1 MIKMPLVGFAGI
13 LGHRWAGRRM
23 CSYTHARRDYDIEID
38 GLKRETLRAQ
48 EEHERFVA
56 VRDRLE
62 SDRVFV
68 EEQLT
73 KTKVRSVYSTV

>member
-1 MIKMPLVGFAGI
+1 
-13 LGHRWAGRRM
+13 M
-23 CSYTHARRDYDIEID
+23 CSYTHARRDYDIEIE

-48 EEHERFVA
+48 EEHERLVA

-73 KTKVRSVYSTV
+73 KTKVRSVYSMIVGLLRYWYHTASVLHTRVRM